1 MQQEINIKVVAQ
13 DRAKD
18 NDFKQ
23 LFLEMYPR
31 LVRYAVS
38 LLGDGNEARDVVGD
52 VFEKAWNQFSSLQME
67 TRRSWLYASVRNAC
81 LNWLK
86 HQQVEQTNVEA
97 LIEATRYDMSTR
109 YEEHER
115 LLQQAE
121 RIARELKEPT
131 CTILRLCYFEHLT
144 YQQAADSRQAGHQSQ
159 HREEAYFQGT
169 RHFARA
175 NEAYKHREL
184 GGKIMNKNQDQE
196 LDYRMDSVSENVSE
210 NASGKV
216 SENVSDARLSQIF
229 GEALGDEPSK
239 EETLAAWEAFEQK
252 HISSEEEHLQKAEDE
267 LSEKKIDKARILTW
281 ITASVAV
288 AASLFLFIFRS
299 SQEISQPT
307 EFSMELF
314 SEVTSPKQV
323 EQTLSNG
330 YCVVSTPAATT
341 TLVTLSDGTRVMLN
355 ANSTLEYPASFDDAE
370 VREVRLK
377 GEAHFE
383 VTKNPHR
390 PFVVKA
396 GEMQTQVLGT
406 IFDVKAYR
414 KDAPK
419 VTLMEGKVKVSN
431 ADTEIEMRPGQT
443 ATLQADKIV
452 VSKASSSASDWLEG
466 DFDMDQVTLAEA
478 MSDIGAWYNKTVV
491 FQSQANMDKLI
502 HFRFSRRA
510 SLQEII
516 TALNE
521 MGVAKV
527 RIEKGKIMVL

>member
-1 MQQEINIKVVAQ
+1 
-13 DRAKD
+13 
-18 NDFKQ
+18 
-23 LFLEMYPR
+23 
-31 LVRYAVS
+31 
-38 LLGDGNEARDVVGD
+38 
-52 VFEKAWNQFSSLQME
+52 
-67 TRRSWLYASVRNAC
+67 
-81 LNWLK
+81 
-86 HQQVEQTNVEA
+86 
-97 LIEATRYDMSTR
+97 
-109 YEEHER
+109 
-115 LLQQAE
+115 
-121 RIARELKEPT
+121 
-131 CTILRLCYFEHLT
+131 
-144 YQQAADSRQAGHQSQ
+144 
-159 HREEAYFQGT
+159 
-169 RHFARA
+169 
-175 NEAYKHREL
+175 
-184 GGKIMNKNQDQE
+184 MNKNQDQE
-196 LDYRMDSVSENVSE
+196 LDYRMEAE
-210 NASGKV
+210 NA
-216 SENVSDARLSQIF
+216 SDARLTRIF
-229 GEALGDEPSK
+229 GEALGGEPSK
-239 EETLAAWEAFEQK
+239 EETLAAWEAFEKK
-252 HISSEEEHLQKAEDE
+252 HISSEEEHLSFEKE
-267 LSEKKIDKARILTW
+267 SIVKNEKKVSKARILAW

-419 VTLMEGKVKVSN
+419 VTLMQGKVKVSN
-431 ADTEIEMRPGQT
+431 ADTEVEMRPGQT

>member
-1 MQQEINIKVVAQ
+1 
-13 DRAKD
+13 
-18 NDFKQ
+18 
-23 LFLEMYPR
+23 
-31 LVRYAVS
+31 
-38 LLGDGNEARDVVGD
+38 
-52 VFEKAWNQFSSLQME
+52 
-67 TRRSWLYASVRNAC
+67 
-81 LNWLK
+81 
-86 HQQVEQTNVEA
+86 
-97 LIEATRYDMSTR
+97 
-109 YEEHER
+109 
-115 LLQQAE
+115 
-121 RIARELKEPT
+121 
-131 CTILRLCYFEHLT
+131 
-144 YQQAADSRQAGHQSQ
+144 
-159 HREEAYFQGT
+159 
-169 RHFARA
+169 
-175 NEAYKHREL
+175 
-184 GGKIMNKNQDQE
+184 MNKNQDQE

-210 NASGKV
+210 NASEKV

-239 EETLAAWEAFEQK
+239 EETLAAWEAFEKK
-252 HISSEEEHLQKAEDE
+252 HISSEEEHLSFEKE
-267 LSEKKIDKARILTW
+267 SIVKNEKKVSKARILTW

-323 EQTLSNG
+323 EQTLSDG

-355 ANSTLEYPASFDDAE
+355 ANSKLEYPASFDDAE

-431 ADTEIEMRPGQT
+431 ADTEVEMHPGQT
-443 ATLQADKIV
+443 ATLQSDKIV
-452 VSKASSSASDWLEG
+452 VSRASSSASDWLEG

-527 RIEKGKIMVL
+527 RMEKGKIMVL

>member
-1 MQQEINIKVVAQ
+1 
-13 DRAKD
+13 
-18 NDFKQ
+18 
-23 LFLEMYPR
+23 
-31 LVRYAVS
+31 
-38 LLGDGNEARDVVGD
+38 
-52 VFEKAWNQFSSLQME
+52 
-67 TRRSWLYASVRNAC
+67 
-81 LNWLK
+81 
-86 HQQVEQTNVEA
+86 
-97 LIEATRYDMSTR
+97 
-109 YEEHER
+109 
-115 LLQQAE
+115 
-121 RIARELKEPT
+121 
-131 CTILRLCYFEHLT
+131 
-144 YQQAADSRQAGHQSQ
+144 
-159 HREEAYFQGT
+159 
-169 RHFARA
+169 
-175 NEAYKHREL
+175 
-184 GGKIMNKNQDQE
+184 MNKNQDQE
-196 LDYRMDSVSENVSE
+196 LDYRMDSVSENASE
-210 NASGKV
+210 KV
-216 SENVSDARLSQIF
+216 SEKVSDARLSQIF

-239 EETLAAWEAFEQK
+239 EETLAAWEAFEKK
-252 HISSEEEHLQKAEDE
+252 HISSEEEHLSFEKE
-267 LSEKKIDKARILTW
+267 SIVKNEKKVSKARILTW

-323 EQTLSNG
+323 EQTLSDG

-527 RIEKGKIMVL
+527 RMEKGKIMVL

>member
-1 MQQEINIKVVAQ
+1 M
-13 DRAKD
+13 
-18 NDFKQ
+18 
-23 LFLEMYPR
+23 
-31 LVRYAVS
+31 
-38 LLGDGNEARDVVGD
+38 
-52 VFEKAWNQFSSLQME
+52 
-67 TRRSWLYASVRNAC
+67 RREYR
-81 LNWLK
+81 
-86 HQQVEQTNVEA
+86 
-97 LIEATRYDMSTR
+97 
-109 YEEHER
+109 
-115 LLQQAE
+115 
-121 RIARELKEPT
+121 
-131 CTILRLCYFEHLT
+131 
-144 YQQAADSRQAGHQSQ
+144 
-159 HREEAYFQGT
+159 
-169 RHFARA
+169 
-175 NEAYKHREL
+175 
-184 GGKIMNKNQDQE
+184 KI
-196 LDYRMDSVSENVSE
+196 S
-210 NASGKV
+210 
-216 SENVSDARLSQIF
+216 
-229 GEALGDEPSK
+229 
-239 EETLAAWEAFEQK
+239 
-252 HISSEEEHLQKAEDE
+252 
-267 LSEKKIDKARILTW
+267 KARILTW

-323 EQTLSNG
+323 EQTLNDG

-406 IFDVKAYR
+406 VFDVKAYR

-419 VTLMEGKVKVSN
+419 VTLMQGKVKVSN
-431 ADTEIEMRPGQT
+431 ADTEVEMRPGQT

>member
-1 MQQEINIKVVAQ
+1 
-13 DRAKD
+13 
-18 NDFKQ
+18 
-23 LFLEMYPR
+23 
-31 LVRYAVS
+31 
-38 LLGDGNEARDVVGD
+38 
-52 VFEKAWNQFSSLQME
+52 
-67 TRRSWLYASVRNAC
+67 
-81 LNWLK
+81 
-86 HQQVEQTNVEA
+86 
-97 LIEATRYDMSTR
+97 
-109 YEEHER
+109 
-115 LLQQAE
+115 
-121 RIARELKEPT
+121 
-131 CTILRLCYFEHLT
+131 
-144 YQQAADSRQAGHQSQ
+144 
-159 HREEAYFQGT
+159 
-169 RHFARA
+169 
-175 NEAYKHREL
+175 
-184 GGKIMNKNQDQE
+184 MNKNQDQE

-210 NASGKV
+210 NASEKV
-216 SENVSDARLSQIF
+216 SENVSDVRLSQIF

-239 EETLAAWEAFEQK
+239 EETLAAWEAFEKK

-267 LSEKKIDKARILTW
+267 LSEKKIEDEIGRESSSRKISKARILAW

-323 EQTLSNG
+323 EQTLSDG

-341 TLVTLSDGTRVMLN
+341 TLVTLSDGTKVMLN

-419 VTLMEGKVKVSN
+419 VTLMQGKVKVSN
-431 ADTEIEMRPGQT
+431 ADTEVEMRPGQT

-452 VSKASSSASDWLEG
+452 VSKASPSASDWLEG

-491 FQSQANMDKLI
+491 FQSQANMGKLI

-521 MGVAKV
+521 MGVARIK
-527 RIEKGKIMVL
+527 IEKGKIMVL

>member
-1 MQQEINIKVVAQ
+1 
-13 DRAKD
+13 
-18 NDFKQ
+18 
-23 LFLEMYPR
+23 
-31 LVRYAVS
+31 
-38 LLGDGNEARDVVGD
+38 
-52 VFEKAWNQFSSLQME
+52 
-67 TRRSWLYASVRNAC
+67 
-81 LNWLK
+81 
-86 HQQVEQTNVEA
+86 
-97 LIEATRYDMSTR
+97 
-109 YEEHER
+109 
-115 LLQQAE
+115 
-121 RIARELKEPT
+121 
-131 CTILRLCYFEHLT
+131 
-144 YQQAADSRQAGHQSQ
+144 
-159 HREEAYFQGT
+159 
-169 RHFARA
+169 
-175 NEAYKHREL
+175 
-184 GGKIMNKNQDQE
+184 MNKNQDQK
-196 LDYRMDSVSENVSE
+196 LDYRMDPVSENVSE
-210 NASGKV
+210 NASEKV
-216 SENVSDARLSQIF
+216 SEKVSDARLSQIF

-252 HISSEEEHLQKAEDE
+252 HISSEEEHLSFEKE
-267 LSEKKIDKARILTW
+267 SIVKNEKKVSKARILTW

-491 FQSQANMDKLI
+491 FQSQANMGKLI

-527 RIEKGKIMVL
+527 RMEKGKIMVL

>member
-1 MQQEINIKVVAQ
+1 MN
-13 DRAKD
+13 KD
-18 NDFKQ
+18 
-23 LFLEMYPR
+23 
-31 LVRYAVS
+31 
-38 LLGDGNEARDVVGD
+38 
-52 VFEKAWNQFSSLQME
+52 
-67 TRRSWLYASVRNAC
+67 
-81 LNWLK
+81 
-86 HQQVEQTNVEA
+86 
-97 LIEATRYDMSTR
+97 
-109 YEEHER
+109 
-115 LLQQAE
+115 
-121 RIARELKEPT
+121 
-131 CTILRLCYFEHLT
+131 
-144 YQQAADSRQAGHQSQ
+144 
-159 HREEAYFQGT
+159 
-169 RHFARA
+169 
-175 NEAYKHREL
+175 
-184 GGKIMNKNQDQE
+184 KNQDQE

-210 NASGKV
+210 NASEKV

-239 EETLAAWEAFEQK
+239 EETLAAWEAFEKK

-267 LSEKKIDKARILTW
+267 LSEKKIEDEIGGESSSRKISKARILAW

-323 EQTLSNG
+323 EQTLSDG

-341 TLVTLSDGTRVMLN
+341 TLVTLSDGTKVMLN

-419 VTLMEGKVKVSN
+419 VTLMQGKVKVSN
-431 ADTEIEMRPGQT
+431 ADTEVEMRPGQT

-452 VSKASSSASDWLEG
+452 VSKASPSASDWLEG

-491 FQSQANMDKLI
+491 FQSQANMGKLI

>member
-1 MQQEINIKVVAQ
+1 
-13 DRAKD
+13 
-18 NDFKQ
+18 
-23 LFLEMYPR
+23 
-31 LVRYAVS
+31 
-38 LLGDGNEARDVVGD
+38 
-52 VFEKAWNQFSSLQME
+52 
-67 TRRSWLYASVRNAC
+67 
-81 LNWLK
+81 
-86 HQQVEQTNVEA
+86 
-97 LIEATRYDMSTR
+97 
-109 YEEHER
+109 
-115 LLQQAE
+115 
-121 RIARELKEPT
+121 
-131 CTILRLCYFEHLT
+131 
-144 YQQAADSRQAGHQSQ
+144 
-159 HREEAYFQGT
+159 
-169 RHFARA
+169 
-175 NEAYKHREL
+175 
-184 GGKIMNKNQDQE
+184 MNKNQNQE

-210 NASGKV
+210 NASEKV

-239 EETLAAWEAFEQK
+239 EETLAAWEAFEKK
-252 HISSEEEHLQKAEDE
+252 HIVEN
-267 LSEKKIDKARILTW
+267 EKKISKARILTW

-323 EQTLSNG
+323 EQTLSDG

-341 TLVTLSDGTRVMLN
+341 TLVTLSDGTKVMLN

-419 VTLMEGKVKVSN
+419 VTLMQGKVKVSN
-431 ADTEIEMRPGQT
+431 ADTEVEMRPGQT

-452 VSKASSSASDWLEG
+452 VSKASPSASDWLEG

-527 RIEKGKIMVL
+527 RMEKGKIMVL

>member
-1 MQQEINIKVVAQ
+1 
-13 DRAKD
+13 
-18 NDFKQ
+18 
-23 LFLEMYPR
+23 
-31 LVRYAVS
+31 
-38 LLGDGNEARDVVGD
+38 
-52 VFEKAWNQFSSLQME
+52 
-67 TRRSWLYASVRNAC
+67 
-81 LNWLK
+81 
-86 HQQVEQTNVEA
+86 
-97 LIEATRYDMSTR
+97 
-109 YEEHER
+109 
-115 LLQQAE
+115 
-121 RIARELKEPT
+121 
-131 CTILRLCYFEHLT
+131 
-144 YQQAADSRQAGHQSQ
+144 
-159 HREEAYFQGT
+159 
-169 RHFARA
+169 
-175 NEAYKHREL
+175 
-184 GGKIMNKNQDQE
+184 MNKNQDQK

-210 NASGKV
+210 NVLENISENASESV

-239 EETLAAWEAFEQK
+239 EETLAAWEAFEKK
-252 HISSEEEHLQKAEDE
+252 HISSEEEHLSFEKE
-267 LSEKKIDKARILTW
+267 SIVKNEKKVSKARILTW

-323 EQTLSNG
+323 EQTLKDG

-341 TLVTLSDGTRVMLN
+341 TLVTLSDGTKVMLN
-355 ANSTLEYPASFDDAE
+355 ANSTLEYPASFDDASSDKE
-370 VREVRLK
+370 NDAADESHQVREVHLK

-431 ADTEIEMRPGQT
+431 ADTEVEMRPGQT
-443 ATLQADKIV
+443 ATLQSDKIV

-521 MGVAKV
+521 MGVA
-527 RIEKGKIMVL
+527 RIRMEKGKIMVL

>member
-1 MQQEINIKVVAQ
+1 
-13 DRAKD
+13 
-18 NDFKQ
+18 
-23 LFLEMYPR
+23 
-31 LVRYAVS
+31 
-38 LLGDGNEARDVVGD
+38 
-52 VFEKAWNQFSSLQME
+52 
-67 TRRSWLYASVRNAC
+67 
-81 LNWLK
+81 
-86 HQQVEQTNVEA
+86 
-97 LIEATRYDMSTR
+97 
-109 YEEHER
+109 
-115 LLQQAE
+115 
-121 RIARELKEPT
+121 
-131 CTILRLCYFEHLT
+131 
-144 YQQAADSRQAGHQSQ
+144 
-159 HREEAYFQGT
+159 
-169 RHFARA
+169 
-175 NEAYKHREL
+175 
-184 GGKIMNKNQDQE
+184 MNKNQDQE

-210 NASGKV
+210 NVLENISENASESV

-239 EETLAAWEAFEQK
+239 EETLAAWEAFEKK
-252 HISSEEEHLQKAEDE
+252 HISSEEEHLSFEKE
-267 LSEKKIDKARILTW
+267 SIVKNEKKVSKARILTW

-341 TLVTLSDGTRVMLN
+341 TLVTLSDGTKVMLN

-419 VTLMEGKVKVSN
+419 VTLMQGKVKVSN
-431 ADTEIEMRPGQT
+431 ADTEVEMRPGQT
-443 ATLQADKIV
+443 ATLQSDKIV
-452 VSKASSSASDWLEG
+452 VSKASPSASDWLEG

-502 HFRFSRRA
+502 HFRFSRKA

>member
-1 MQQEINIKVVAQ
+1 
-13 DRAKD
+13 
-18 NDFKQ
+18 
-23 LFLEMYPR
+23 
-31 LVRYAVS
+31 
-38 LLGDGNEARDVVGD
+38 
-52 VFEKAWNQFSSLQME
+52 
-67 TRRSWLYASVRNAC
+67 
-81 LNWLK
+81 
-86 HQQVEQTNVEA
+86 
-97 LIEATRYDMSTR
+97 
-109 YEEHER
+109 
-115 LLQQAE
+115 
-121 RIARELKEPT
+121 
-131 CTILRLCYFEHLT
+131 
-144 YQQAADSRQAGHQSQ
+144 
-159 HREEAYFQGT
+159 
-169 RHFARA
+169 
-175 NEAYKHREL
+175 
-184 GGKIMNKNQDQE
+184 MNKNQDQE

-210 NASGKV
+210 NASEKV

-239 EETLAAWEAFEQK
+239 EETLAAWEAFEKK
-252 HISSEEEHLQKAEDE
+252 HISSEKEHLQKAEDE
-267 LSEKKIDKARILTW
+267 LSEKKIEDEIGRENGNEIEREIEGESSSRKVSKARILAW

-299 SQEISQPT
+299 SQEISLPT

-419 VTLMEGKVKVSN
+419 VTLMQGKVKVSN
-431 ADTEIEMRPGQT
+431 ADTEVEMRPGQT

-452 VSKASSSASDWLEG
+452 VSKASPSASDWLEG

>member
-1 MQQEINIKVVAQ
+1 
-13 DRAKD
+13 
-18 NDFKQ
+18 
-23 LFLEMYPR
+23 
-31 LVRYAVS
+31 
-38 LLGDGNEARDVVGD
+38 
-52 VFEKAWNQFSSLQME
+52 
-67 TRRSWLYASVRNAC
+67 
-81 LNWLK
+81 
-86 HQQVEQTNVEA
+86 
-97 LIEATRYDMSTR
+97 
-109 YEEHER
+109 
-115 LLQQAE
+115 
-121 RIARELKEPT
+121 
-131 CTILRLCYFEHLT
+131 
-144 YQQAADSRQAGHQSQ
+144 
-159 HREEAYFQGT
+159 
-169 RHFARA
+169 
-175 NEAYKHREL
+175 
-184 GGKIMNKNQDQE
+184 MNKNQDQE

-210 NASGKV
+210 NASEKV

-252 HISSEEEHLQKAEDE
+252 HISSEEEHLSFEKE
-267 LSEKKIDKARILTW
+267 SIVKNEKKVSKARILTW

-323 EQTLSNG
+323 EQTLSDG

-355 ANSTLEYPASFDDAE
+355 ANSKLEYPASFDDAE

-419 VTLMEGKVKVSN
+419 VTLMQGKVKVSN

-443 ATLQADKIV
+443 ATLQSDKIV
-452 VSKASSSASDWLEG
+452 VSRASSSVSDWLEG

-527 RIEKGKIMVL
+527 RMEKGKIMVL

>member
-1 MQQEINIKVVAQ
+1 
-13 DRAKD
+13 
-18 NDFKQ
+18 
-23 LFLEMYPR
+23 
-31 LVRYAVS
+31 
-38 LLGDGNEARDVVGD
+38 
-52 VFEKAWNQFSSLQME
+52 
-67 TRRSWLYASVRNAC
+67 
-81 LNWLK
+81 
-86 HQQVEQTNVEA
+86 
-97 LIEATRYDMSTR
+97 
-109 YEEHER
+109 
-115 LLQQAE
+115 
-121 RIARELKEPT
+121 
-131 CTILRLCYFEHLT
+131 
-144 YQQAADSRQAGHQSQ
+144 
-159 HREEAYFQGT
+159 
-169 RHFARA
+169 
-175 NEAYKHREL
+175 
-184 GGKIMNKNQDQE
+184 MNKNQDQE

-210 NASGKV
+210 NASEKV

-239 EETLAAWEAFEQK
+239 EETLAAWEAFEKK
-252 HISSEEEHLQKAEDE
+252 HISSEKE
-267 LSEKKIDKARILTW
+267 LLSFEKESIVKNEKKVSKARILTW

-323 EQTLSNG
+323 EQTLSDG

-341 TLVTLSDGTRVMLN
+341 TLVTLSDGTKVMLN

-419 VTLMEGKVKVSN
+419 VTLMQGKVKVSN
-431 ADTEIEMRPGQT
+431 ADTEVEMRPGQT

-452 VSKASSSASDWLEG
+452 VSKASSSVSDWLEG

-478 MSDIGAWYNKTVV
+478 MSDFGAWYFKTVV
-491 FQSQANMDKLI
+491 FQSQVNMDKLI

-521 MGVAKV
+521 MGVA
-527 RIEKGKIMVL
+527 RIRMEKGKIMVL

>member
-1 MQQEINIKVVAQ
+1 
-13 DRAKD
+13 
-18 NDFKQ
+18 
-23 LFLEMYPR
+23 
-31 LVRYAVS
+31 
-38 LLGDGNEARDVVGD
+38 
-52 VFEKAWNQFSSLQME
+52 
-67 TRRSWLYASVRNAC
+67 
-81 LNWLK
+81 
-86 HQQVEQTNVEA
+86 
-97 LIEATRYDMSTR
+97 
-109 YEEHER
+109 
-115 LLQQAE
+115 
-121 RIARELKEPT
+121 
-131 CTILRLCYFEHLT
+131 
-144 YQQAADSRQAGHQSQ
+144 
-159 HREEAYFQGT
+159 
-169 RHFARA
+169 
-175 NEAYKHREL
+175 
-184 GGKIMNKNQDQE
+184 MNKNQDQE
-196 LDYRMDSVSENVSE
+196 LDYRMEAE
-210 NASGKV
+210 NA
-216 SENVSDARLSQIF
+216 SDARLTRIF
-229 GEALGDEPSK
+229 GEALGGEPSK
-239 EETLAAWEAFEQK
+239 EETLAAWEAFEKK
-252 HISSEEEHLQKAEDE
+252 HISSEEEHLSFEKE
-267 LSEKKIDKARILTW
+267 SIVKNEKKVSKARILTW

-288 AASLFLFIFRS
+288 VASLFLFIFRS

-323 EQTLSNG
+323 EQTLSDG

-419 VTLMEGKVKVSN
+419 VTLMQGKVKVSN
-431 ADTEIEMRPGQT
+431 ADTEVEMHPGQT

-491 FQSQANMDKLI
+491 FQSQVNMDKLI

>member
-1 MQQEINIKVVAQ
+1 MN
-13 DRAKD
+13 KD
-18 NDFKQ
+18 
-23 LFLEMYPR
+23 
-31 LVRYAVS
+31 
-38 LLGDGNEARDVVGD
+38 
-52 VFEKAWNQFSSLQME
+52 
-67 TRRSWLYASVRNAC
+67 
-81 LNWLK
+81 
-86 HQQVEQTNVEA
+86 
-97 LIEATRYDMSTR
+97 
-109 YEEHER
+109 
-115 LLQQAE
+115 
-121 RIARELKEPT
+121 
-131 CTILRLCYFEHLT
+131 
-144 YQQAADSRQAGHQSQ
+144 
-159 HREEAYFQGT
+159 
-169 RHFARA
+169 
-175 NEAYKHREL
+175 
-184 GGKIMNKNQDQE
+184 KNQDQE

-210 NASGKV
+210 NASEKV
-216 SENVSDARLSQIF
+216 SENVSDVRLSQIF
-229 GEALGDEPSK
+229 GEALDDEPSK
-239 EETLAAWEAFEQK
+239 EETLAAWEAFEKK
-252 HISSEEEHLQKAEDE
+252 HISSEEEL
-267 LSEKKIDKARILTW
+267 LSFEKESIVKNEKKVSKARILAW

-323 EQTLSNG
+323 EQTLSDG

-341 TLVTLSDGTRVMLN
+341 TLVTLSDGTKVMLN

-390 PFVVKA
+390 PFVVRA
-396 GEMQTQVLGT
+396 GEMRTQVLGT

-419 VTLMEGKVKVSN
+419 VTLMQGKVKVSN
-431 ADTEIEMRPGQT
+431 ADTEVEMRPGQT

-521 MGVAKV
+521 MGVA
-527 RIEKGKIMVL
+527 RIRMEKGKIMVF

>member
-1 MQQEINIKVVAQ
+1 
-13 DRAKD
+13 
-18 NDFKQ
+18 
-23 LFLEMYPR
+23 
-31 LVRYAVS
+31 
-38 LLGDGNEARDVVGD
+38 
-52 VFEKAWNQFSSLQME
+52 
-67 TRRSWLYASVRNAC
+67 
-81 LNWLK
+81 
-86 HQQVEQTNVEA
+86 
-97 LIEATRYDMSTR
+97 
-109 YEEHER
+109 
-115 LLQQAE
+115 
-121 RIARELKEPT
+121 
-131 CTILRLCYFEHLT
+131 
-144 YQQAADSRQAGHQSQ
+144 
-159 HREEAYFQGT
+159 
-169 RHFARA
+169 
-175 NEAYKHREL
+175 
-184 GGKIMNKNQDQE
+184 MNKNQDQE
-196 LDYRMDSVSENVSE
+196 LDYRKDSVSENVSE
-210 NASGKV
+210 KASG
-216 SENVSDARLSQIF
+216 NVSDARLSQIF
-229 GEALGDEPSK
+229 GEALGDEPLK
-239 EETLAAWEAFEQK
+239 EETLAAWEAFEKK
-252 HISSEEEHLQKAEDE
+252 HISSEEEL
-267 LSEKKIDKARILTW
+267 LSFEKEFIVKNEKKVSKARILTW
-281 ITASVAV
+281 ITTASVAV

-323 EQTLSNG
+323 EQTLSDG

-341 TLVTLSDGTRVMLN
+341 TLVTLSDGTKVMLN

-406 IFDVKAYR
+406 VFDVKAYR

-431 ADTEIEMRPGQT
+431 ADTEVEMRPGQT

-510 SLQEII
+510 NLQEII

>member
-1 MQQEINIKVVAQ
+1 
-13 DRAKD
+13 
-18 NDFKQ
+18 
-23 LFLEMYPR
+23 
-31 LVRYAVS
+31 
-38 LLGDGNEARDVVGD
+38 
-52 VFEKAWNQFSSLQME
+52 
-67 TRRSWLYASVRNAC
+67 
-81 LNWLK
+81 
-86 HQQVEQTNVEA
+86 
-97 LIEATRYDMSTR
+97 
-109 YEEHER
+109 
-115 LLQQAE
+115 
-121 RIARELKEPT
+121 
-131 CTILRLCYFEHLT
+131 
-144 YQQAADSRQAGHQSQ
+144 
-159 HREEAYFQGT
+159 
-169 RHFARA
+169 
-175 NEAYKHREL
+175 
-184 GGKIMNKNQDQE
+184 MNKNQDQE

-210 NASGKV
+210 NASEKA

-239 EETLAAWEAFEQK
+239 EETLAAWEAFEKK
-252 HISSEEEHLQKAEDE
+252 HISSEKEHLSFEKE
-267 LSEKKIDKARILTW
+267 SIVKNEKKVSKARILTW

-323 EQTLSNG
+323 EQTLSDG

-341 TLVTLSDGTRVMLN
+341 TLVTLSDGTKVMLN

-419 VTLMEGKVKVSN
+419 VTLMQGKVKVSN
-431 ADTEIEMRPGQT
+431 ADTEVEMRPGQT

>member
-1 MQQEINIKVVAQ
+1 
-13 DRAKD
+13 
-18 NDFKQ
+18 
-23 LFLEMYPR
+23 
-31 LVRYAVS
+31 
-38 LLGDGNEARDVVGD
+38 
-52 VFEKAWNQFSSLQME
+52 
-67 TRRSWLYASVRNAC
+67 
-81 LNWLK
+81 
-86 HQQVEQTNVEA
+86 
-97 LIEATRYDMSTR
+97 
-109 YEEHER
+109 
-115 LLQQAE
+115 
-121 RIARELKEPT
+121 
-131 CTILRLCYFEHLT
+131 
-144 YQQAADSRQAGHQSQ
+144 
-159 HREEAYFQGT
+159 
-169 RHFARA
+169 
-175 NEAYKHREL
+175 
-184 GGKIMNKNQDQE
+184 MNKNQDQE

-210 NASGKV
+210 NASEKV

-239 EETLAAWEAFEQK
+239 EETLAAWEAFEKK

-267 LSEKKIDKARILTW
+267 LSEKKIEDEIGGESSSRKISKARILTW

-419 VTLMEGKVKVSN
+419 VTLMQGKVKVSN
-431 ADTEIEMRPGQT
+431 ADTEVEMRPGQT
-443 ATLQADKIV
+443 ATLQSDKIV
-452 VSKASSSASDWLEG
+452 VSKASPSASDWLEG

-491 FQSQANMDKLI
+491 FQSQANMGKLI

>member
-1 MQQEINIKVVAQ
+1 
-13 DRAKD
+13 
-18 NDFKQ
+18 
-23 LFLEMYPR
+23 
-31 LVRYAVS
+31 
-38 LLGDGNEARDVVGD
+38 
-52 VFEKAWNQFSSLQME
+52 
-67 TRRSWLYASVRNAC
+67 
-81 LNWLK
+81 
-86 HQQVEQTNVEA
+86 
-97 LIEATRYDMSTR
+97 
-109 YEEHER
+109 
-115 LLQQAE
+115 
-121 RIARELKEPT
+121 
-131 CTILRLCYFEHLT
+131 
-144 YQQAADSRQAGHQSQ
+144 
-159 HREEAYFQGT
+159 
-169 RHFARA
+169 
-175 NEAYKHREL
+175 
-184 GGKIMNKNQDQE
+184 MNKNQDQE
-196 LDYRMDSVSENVSE
+196 LEQGKGKNSFCNPLHQPLLQEPMDVEAGNI
-210 NASGKV
+210 
-216 SENVSDARLSQIF
+216 SDVRLSQIF

-239 EETLAAWEAFEQK
+239 EETLAAWEAFEKK
-252 HISSEEEHLQKAEDE
+252 HFSSEKEPLQKAENE
-267 LSEKKIDKARILTW
+267 LSEKKIEDEIGREIEEESSSRKISKARILTW
-281 ITASVAV
+281 IMASVAV

-323 EQTLSNG
+323 EQTFNDG

-341 TLVTLSDGTRVMLN
+341 TLVTLSDGTKVMLN
-355 ANSTLEYPASFDDAE
+355 ANSTLEYPVSFDDAE
-370 VREVRLK
+370 SDKENDAADESHQVREVRLK

-419 VTLMEGKVKVSN
+419 VTLMQGKVKVSN
-431 ADTEIEMRPGQT
+431 ADTEVEMRPGQT

-452 VSKASSSASDWLEG
+452 VSKASPSASDWLEG

>member
-1 MQQEINIKVVAQ
+1 
-13 DRAKD
+13 
-18 NDFKQ
+18 
-23 LFLEMYPR
+23 
-31 LVRYAVS
+31 
-38 LLGDGNEARDVVGD
+38 
-52 VFEKAWNQFSSLQME
+52 
-67 TRRSWLYASVRNAC
+67 
-81 LNWLK
+81 
-86 HQQVEQTNVEA
+86 
-97 LIEATRYDMSTR
+97 
-109 YEEHER
+109 
-115 LLQQAE
+115 
-121 RIARELKEPT
+121 
-131 CTILRLCYFEHLT
+131 
-144 YQQAADSRQAGHQSQ
+144 
-159 HREEAYFQGT
+159 
-169 RHFARA
+169 
-175 NEAYKHREL
+175 
-184 GGKIMNKNQDQE
+184 MNKNQDQE
-196 LDYRMDSVSENVSE
+196 LDYRMEAE
-210 NASGKV
+210 NA
-216 SENVSDARLSQIF
+216 SDARLTQIF

-239 EETLAAWEAFEQK
+239 EETLAAWDAFEKK
-252 HISSEEEHLQKAEDE
+252 HLSSEEEPLQKAEDE
-267 LSEKKIDKARILTW
+267 LSEKKIEDEIGGESSSRKVSKARILTW

-341 TLVTLSDGTRVMLN
+341 TLVTLSDGTKVRLN

-431 ADTEIEMRPGQT
+431 ADTEVEMRPGQT

-491 FQSQANMDKLI
+491 FQSQVNMDKLI

-510 SLQEII
+510 SLHEII

>member
-1 MQQEINIKVVAQ
+1 
-13 DRAKD
+13 
-18 NDFKQ
+18 
-23 LFLEMYPR
+23 
-31 LVRYAVS
+31 
-38 LLGDGNEARDVVGD
+38 
-52 VFEKAWNQFSSLQME
+52 
-67 TRRSWLYASVRNAC
+67 
-81 LNWLK
+81 
-86 HQQVEQTNVEA
+86 
-97 LIEATRYDMSTR
+97 
-109 YEEHER
+109 
-115 LLQQAE
+115 
-121 RIARELKEPT
+121 
-131 CTILRLCYFEHLT
+131 
-144 YQQAADSRQAGHQSQ
+144 
-159 HREEAYFQGT
+159 
-169 RHFARA
+169 
-175 NEAYKHREL
+175 
-184 GGKIMNKNQDQE
+184 MNKNQDQE
-196 LDYRMDSVSENVSE
+196 LDYRMNSVSENVSE
-210 NASGKV
+210 NASEK
-216 SENVSDARLSQIF
+216 VSDARLSQIF
-229 GEALGDEPSK
+229 GETLGDEPSK
-239 EETLAAWEAFEQK
+239 EETLAAWEAFEKK
-252 HISSEEEHLQKAEDE
+252 HISSEKE
-267 LSEKKIDKARILTW
+267 LLSFEKESIVKNEKKVSKARILAW

-341 TLVTLSDGTRVMLN
+341 TLVTLSDGTKVMLN

-390 PFVVKA
+390 PFMVKA

-419 VTLMEGKVKVSN
+419 VTLMQGKVKVSN
-431 ADTEIEMRPGQT
+431 ADTEVEMRPGQT
-443 ATLQADKIV
+443 ATLQSDKIV

>member
-1 MQQEINIKVVAQ
+1 
-13 DRAKD
+13 
-18 NDFKQ
+18 
-23 LFLEMYPR
+23 
-31 LVRYAVS
+31 
-38 LLGDGNEARDVVGD
+38 
-52 VFEKAWNQFSSLQME
+52 
-67 TRRSWLYASVRNAC
+67 
-81 LNWLK
+81 
-86 HQQVEQTNVEA
+86 
-97 LIEATRYDMSTR
+97 
-109 YEEHER
+109 
-115 LLQQAE
+115 
-121 RIARELKEPT
+121 
-131 CTILRLCYFEHLT
+131 
-144 YQQAADSRQAGHQSQ
+144 
-159 HREEAYFQGT
+159 
-169 RHFARA
+169 
-175 NEAYKHREL
+175 
-184 GGKIMNKNQDQE
+184 MNKNQDQK

-210 NASGKV
+210 NASEKA

-239 EETLAAWEAFEQK
+239 EETLVAWEAFEKK
-252 HISSEEEHLQKAEDE
+252 HISSEKEHLSFEKE
-267 LSEKKIDKARILTW
+267 SIVKNEKKVSKARILTW

-299 SQEISQPT
+299 SQEISLPT

-323 EQTLSNG
+323 EQTLSDG

-355 ANSTLEYPASFDDAE
+355 ANSKLEYPASFDDAE

-406 IFDVKAYR
+406 VFDVKAYR

-431 ADTEIEMRPGQT
+431 ADTEVEMRPGQT

-491 FQSQANMDKLI
+491 FQSQANMGKLI

-527 RIEKGKIMVL
+527 RMEKGKIMVL

>member
-1 MQQEINIKVVAQ
+1 
-13 DRAKD
+13 
-18 NDFKQ
+18 
-23 LFLEMYPR
+23 
-31 LVRYAVS
+31 
-38 LLGDGNEARDVVGD
+38 
-52 VFEKAWNQFSSLQME
+52 
-67 TRRSWLYASVRNAC
+67 
-81 LNWLK
+81 
-86 HQQVEQTNVEA
+86 
-97 LIEATRYDMSTR
+97 
-109 YEEHER
+109 
-115 LLQQAE
+115 
-121 RIARELKEPT
+121 
-131 CTILRLCYFEHLT
+131 
-144 YQQAADSRQAGHQSQ
+144 
-159 HREEAYFQGT
+159 
-169 RHFARA
+169 
-175 NEAYKHREL
+175 
-184 GGKIMNKNQDQE
+184 MNKNQDQE

-210 NASGKV
+210 NASEKV
-216 SENVSDARLSQIF
+216 SENASEKVSEKVSDARLSQIF
-229 GEALGDEPSK
+229 GEALGDEPSM
-239 EETLAAWEAFEQK
+239 EETLAAWEAFEKK
-252 HISSEEEHLQKAEDE
+252 HISSEEEPLQKAENE
-267 LSEKKIDKARILTW
+267 MSEKKIEDEIGGESSSRKISKARILAW

-323 EQTLSNG
+323 EQTLSDG

-341 TLVTLSDGTRVMLN
+341 TLVTLSDGTKVMLN

-419 VTLMEGKVKVSN
+419 VTLMQGKVKVSN
-431 ADTEIEMRPGQT
+431 ADTEVEMRPGQT

-452 VSKASSSASDWLEG
+452 VSKASPSASDWLEG

-521 MGVAKV
+521 MGVARIK
-527 RIEKGKIMVL
+527 IEKGKIMVL

>member
-1 MQQEINIKVVAQ
+1 
-13 DRAKD
+13 
-18 NDFKQ
+18 
-23 LFLEMYPR
+23 
-31 LVRYAVS
+31 
-38 LLGDGNEARDVVGD
+38 
-52 VFEKAWNQFSSLQME
+52 
-67 TRRSWLYASVRNAC
+67 
-81 LNWLK
+81 
-86 HQQVEQTNVEA
+86 
-97 LIEATRYDMSTR
+97 
-109 YEEHER
+109 
-115 LLQQAE
+115 
-121 RIARELKEPT
+121 
-131 CTILRLCYFEHLT
+131 
-144 YQQAADSRQAGHQSQ
+144 
-159 HREEAYFQGT
+159 
-169 RHFARA
+169 
-175 NEAYKHREL
+175 
-184 GGKIMNKNQDQE
+184 
-196 LDYRMDSVSENVSE
+196 MDSVSENVSE
-210 NASGKV
+210 NVFEKA

-239 EETLAAWEAFEQK
+239 EETLAAWEAFEKK
-252 HISSEEEHLQKAEDE
+252 HISSEEEL
-267 LSEKKIDKARILTW
+267 LSFEKESIVKNEKKVSKARILTW

-419 VTLMEGKVKVSN
+419 VTLMQGKVKVSN
-431 ADTEIEMRPGQT
+431 ADTEVEMRPGQT

>member
-1 MQQEINIKVVAQ
+1 
-13 DRAKD
+13 
-18 NDFKQ
+18 
-23 LFLEMYPR
+23 
-31 LVRYAVS
+31 
-38 LLGDGNEARDVVGD
+38 
-52 VFEKAWNQFSSLQME
+52 
-67 TRRSWLYASVRNAC
+67 
-81 LNWLK
+81 
-86 HQQVEQTNVEA
+86 
-97 LIEATRYDMSTR
+97 
-109 YEEHER
+109 
-115 LLQQAE
+115 
-121 RIARELKEPT
+121 
-131 CTILRLCYFEHLT
+131 
-144 YQQAADSRQAGHQSQ
+144 
-159 HREEAYFQGT
+159 
-169 RHFARA
+169 
-175 NEAYKHREL
+175 
-184 GGKIMNKNQDQE
+184 MNKNQDQK
-196 LDYRMDSVSENVSE
+196 LDYRKDSVSENVSE
-210 NASGKV
+210 KASG
-216 SENVSDARLSQIF
+216 NVSDARLSQIF
-229 GEALGDEPSK
+229 GEALGDEPLK
-239 EETLAAWEAFEQK
+239 EETLAAWEAFEKK
-252 HISSEEEHLQKAEDE
+252 HISSEEEL
-267 LSEKKIDKARILTW
+267 LSFEKEFIVKNEKKVSKARILTW
-281 ITASVAV
+281 ITTASVAV

-341 TLVTLSDGTRVMLN
+341 TLVTLGDGTRVMLN

-396 GEMQTQVLGT
+396 GEMQTQVLG
-406 IFDVKAYR
+406 IVFDVKAYR

-431 ADTEIEMRPGQT
+431 ADTEVEMRPGQT

>member
-1 MQQEINIKVVAQ
+1 
-13 DRAKD
+13 
-18 NDFKQ
+18 
-23 LFLEMYPR
+23 
-31 LVRYAVS
+31 
-38 LLGDGNEARDVVGD
+38 
-52 VFEKAWNQFSSLQME
+52 
-67 TRRSWLYASVRNAC
+67 
-81 LNWLK
+81 
-86 HQQVEQTNVEA
+86 
-97 LIEATRYDMSTR
+97 
-109 YEEHER
+109 
-115 LLQQAE
+115 
-121 RIARELKEPT
+121 
-131 CTILRLCYFEHLT
+131 
-144 YQQAADSRQAGHQSQ
+144 
-159 HREEAYFQGT
+159 
-169 RHFARA
+169 
-175 NEAYKHREL
+175 
-184 GGKIMNKNQDQE
+184 MNKNQDQE

-210 NASGKV
+210 NASEKV

-229 GEALGDEPSK
+229 GEALGDEPSN
-239 EETLAAWEAFEQK
+239 EETLAAWEAFEKK

-267 LSEKKIDKARILTW
+267 LSEKKIENEIGGESSSRKISKARILAW

-314 SEVTSPKQV
+314 SEITSPKQV
-323 EQTLSNG
+323 EQTLSDG

-396 GEMQTQVLGT
+396 GEMQTKVLGT

-419 VTLMEGKVKVSN
+419 VTLMQGKVKVSN
-431 ADTEIEMRPGQT
+431 ADTEVEMRPGQT

-452 VSKASSSASDWLEG
+452 VSKASPSASDWLEG

-491 FQSQANMDKLI
+491 FQSQANMGKLI

>member
-1 MQQEINIKVVAQ
+1 
-13 DRAKD
+13 
-18 NDFKQ
+18 
-23 LFLEMYPR
+23 
-31 LVRYAVS
+31 
-38 LLGDGNEARDVVGD
+38 
-52 VFEKAWNQFSSLQME
+52 
-67 TRRSWLYASVRNAC
+67 
-81 LNWLK
+81 
-86 HQQVEQTNVEA
+86 
-97 LIEATRYDMSTR
+97 
-109 YEEHER
+109 
-115 LLQQAE
+115 
-121 RIARELKEPT
+121 
-131 CTILRLCYFEHLT
+131 
-144 YQQAADSRQAGHQSQ
+144 
-159 HREEAYFQGT
+159 
-169 RHFARA
+169 
-175 NEAYKHREL
+175 
-184 GGKIMNKNQDQE
+184 MNKNQDQE

-216 SENVSDARLSQIF
+216 SEKISEKTSENVSDARLSQIF

-239 EETLAAWEAFEQK
+239 EETLAAWEAFEKK

-267 LSEKKIDKARILTW
+267 LSEKKIENEIGRESSSRKISKARILAW

-323 EQTLSNG
+323 EQTLS
-330 YCVVSTPAATT
+330 
-341 TLVTLSDGTRVMLN
+341 DGTKVMLN

-419 VTLMEGKVKVSN
+419 VTLMQGKVKVSN
-431 ADTEIEMRPGQT
+431 ADTEVEMRPGQT

-452 VSKASSSASDWLEG
+452 VSKASPSASDWLEG

-491 FQSQANMDKLI
+491 FQSQANMGKLI

>member
-1 MQQEINIKVVAQ
+1 
-13 DRAKD
+13 
-18 NDFKQ
+18 
-23 LFLEMYPR
+23 
-31 LVRYAVS
+31 
-38 LLGDGNEARDVVGD
+38 
-52 VFEKAWNQFSSLQME
+52 
-67 TRRSWLYASVRNAC
+67 
-81 LNWLK
+81 
-86 HQQVEQTNVEA
+86 
-97 LIEATRYDMSTR
+97 
-109 YEEHER
+109 
-115 LLQQAE
+115 
-121 RIARELKEPT
+121 
-131 CTILRLCYFEHLT
+131 
-144 YQQAADSRQAGHQSQ
+144 
-159 HREEAYFQGT
+159 
-169 RHFARA
+169 
-175 NEAYKHREL
+175 
-184 GGKIMNKNQDQE
+184 MNKNQNQE

-210 NASGKV
+210 NASEKV
-216 SENVSDARLSQIF
+216 SEKISEKTSENASDARLTQVF

-252 HISSEEEHLQKAEDE
+252 HIVEN
-267 LSEKKIDKARILTW
+267 EKKVSKVRILTW

-355 ANSTLEYPASFDDAE
+355 ANSTLEYPVSFDDAE

-406 IFDVKAYR
+406 VFDVKAYR

-431 ADTEIEMRPGQT
+431 ADTEVEMRPGQT
-443 ATLQADKIV
+443 ATLQSDKIV
-452 VSKASSSASDWLEG
+452 VSKASSSVSDWLEG

>member
-1 MQQEINIKVVAQ
+1 
-13 DRAKD
+13 
-18 NDFKQ
+18 
-23 LFLEMYPR
+23 
-31 LVRYAVS
+31 
-38 LLGDGNEARDVVGD
+38 
-52 VFEKAWNQFSSLQME
+52 
-67 TRRSWLYASVRNAC
+67 
-81 LNWLK
+81 
-86 HQQVEQTNVEA
+86 
-97 LIEATRYDMSTR
+97 
-109 YEEHER
+109 
-115 LLQQAE
+115 
-121 RIARELKEPT
+121 
-131 CTILRLCYFEHLT
+131 
-144 YQQAADSRQAGHQSQ
+144 
-159 HREEAYFQGT
+159 
-169 RHFARA
+169 
-175 NEAYKHREL
+175 
-184 GGKIMNKNQDQE
+184 MNKNQDQE

-210 NASGKV
+210 KV
-216 SENVSDARLSQIF
+216 SENASEKVSEKVSDARLSQIF

-252 HISSEEEHLQKAEDE
+252 HISSEEEHLSFEKE
-267 LSEKKIDKARILTW
+267 SIVKNEKKVSKARILTW

-323 EQTLSNG
+323 EQTLSDG

-431 ADTEIEMRPGQT
+431 ADTEVEMRPGQT
-443 ATLQADKIV
+443 ATLQSDKIV
-452 VSKASSSASDWLEG
+452 VSRASSSASDWLEG

-527 RIEKGKIMVL
+527 RMEKGKIMVL

>member
-1 MQQEINIKVVAQ
+1 
-13 DRAKD
+13 
-18 NDFKQ
+18 
-23 LFLEMYPR
+23 
-31 LVRYAVS
+31 
-38 LLGDGNEARDVVGD
+38 
-52 VFEKAWNQFSSLQME
+52 
-67 TRRSWLYASVRNAC
+67 
-81 LNWLK
+81 
-86 HQQVEQTNVEA
+86 
-97 LIEATRYDMSTR
+97 
-109 YEEHER
+109 
-115 LLQQAE
+115 
-121 RIARELKEPT
+121 
-131 CTILRLCYFEHLT
+131 
-144 YQQAADSRQAGHQSQ
+144 
-159 HREEAYFQGT
+159 
-169 RHFARA
+169 
-175 NEAYKHREL
+175 
-184 GGKIMNKNQDQE
+184 MNKNQDQE

-210 NASGKV
+210 NASEKV

-229 GEALGDEPSK
+229 GEALGDEPLK
-239 EETLAAWEAFEQK
+239 EETLAAWEAFEKK
-252 HISSEEEHLQKAEDE
+252 HISSEEEL
-267 LSEKKIDKARILTW
+267 LSFEKEFIVKNEKKVSKARILTW
-281 ITASVAV
+281 ITTASVAV

-323 EQTLSNG
+323 EQTLSDG

-431 ADTEIEMRPGQT
+431 ADTEVEMRPGQT

>member
-1 MQQEINIKVVAQ
+1 
-13 DRAKD
+13 
-18 NDFKQ
+18 
-23 LFLEMYPR
+23 
-31 LVRYAVS
+31 
-38 LLGDGNEARDVVGD
+38 
-52 VFEKAWNQFSSLQME
+52 
-67 TRRSWLYASVRNAC
+67 
-81 LNWLK
+81 
-86 HQQVEQTNVEA
+86 
-97 LIEATRYDMSTR
+97 
-109 YEEHER
+109 
-115 LLQQAE
+115 
-121 RIARELKEPT
+121 
-131 CTILRLCYFEHLT
+131 
-144 YQQAADSRQAGHQSQ
+144 
-159 HREEAYFQGT
+159 
-169 RHFARA
+169 
-175 NEAYKHREL
+175 
-184 GGKIMNKNQDQE
+184 MNKNQDQE

-252 HISSEEEHLQKAEDE
+252 HISSEEEHLSFEKE
-267 LSEKKIDKARILTW
+267 SIVKNEKKVSKARILTW

-431 ADTEIEMRPGQT
+431 ADTEVEMRPGQT
-443 ATLQADKIV
+443 ATLQSDKIV
-452 VSKASSSASDWLEG
+452 VSRASSSVSDWLEG

-527 RIEKGKIMVL
+527 RMEKGKIMVL

>member
-1 MQQEINIKVVAQ
+1 
-13 DRAKD
+13 
-18 NDFKQ
+18 
-23 LFLEMYPR
+23 
-31 LVRYAVS
+31 
-38 LLGDGNEARDVVGD
+38 
-52 VFEKAWNQFSSLQME
+52 
-67 TRRSWLYASVRNAC
+67 
-81 LNWLK
+81 
-86 HQQVEQTNVEA
+86 
-97 LIEATRYDMSTR
+97 
-109 YEEHER
+109 
-115 LLQQAE
+115 
-121 RIARELKEPT
+121 
-131 CTILRLCYFEHLT
+131 
-144 YQQAADSRQAGHQSQ
+144 
-159 HREEAYFQGT
+159 
-169 RHFARA
+169 
-175 NEAYKHREL
+175 
-184 GGKIMNKNQDQE
+184 MNKNQDQE

-210 NASGKV
+210 NASEKV

-239 EETLAAWEAFEQK
+239 EETLAAWEAFEKK

-267 LSEKKIDKARILTW
+267 LSEKKIEDEIGGESSSRKISKARILTW

-323 EQTLSNG
+323 EQTLSDG

-419 VTLMEGKVKVSN
+419 VTLMQGKVKVSN
-431 ADTEIEMRPGQT
+431 ADTEVEMRPGQT

-452 VSKASSSASDWLEG
+452 VSKASPSASDWLEG

-491 FQSQANMDKLI
+491 FLSQANMDKLI

-521 MGVAKV
+521 MGVARIK
-527 RIEKGKIMVL
+527 IEKGKIMVL

>member
-1 MQQEINIKVVAQ
+1 
-13 DRAKD
+13 
-18 NDFKQ
+18 
-23 LFLEMYPR
+23 
-31 LVRYAVS
+31 
-38 LLGDGNEARDVVGD
+38 
-52 VFEKAWNQFSSLQME
+52 
-67 TRRSWLYASVRNAC
+67 
-81 LNWLK
+81 
-86 HQQVEQTNVEA
+86 
-97 LIEATRYDMSTR
+97 
-109 YEEHER
+109 
-115 LLQQAE
+115 
-121 RIARELKEPT
+121 
-131 CTILRLCYFEHLT
+131 
-144 YQQAADSRQAGHQSQ
+144 
-159 HREEAYFQGT
+159 
-169 RHFARA
+169 
-175 NEAYKHREL
+175 
-184 GGKIMNKNQDQE
+184 MNKNQDQE

-210 NASGKV
+210 KASEKV

-239 EETLAAWEAFEQK
+239 EETLAAWEAFEKK
-252 HISSEEEHLQKAEDE
+252 HIVEN
-267 LSEKKIDKARILTW
+267 EKKVSKARILTW

-314 SEVTSPKQV
+314 SEITSPKQV

-341 TLVTLSDGTRVMLN
+341 TLVTLSDGTKVMLN
-355 ANSTLEYPASFDDAE
+355 ANSTLEYPVSFDDAE

-419 VTLMEGKVKVSN
+419 VTLMQGKVKVSN
-431 ADTEIEMRPGQT
+431 ADTEVEMRPGQT

-452 VSKASSSASDWLEG
+452 VSKASSSVSDWLEG

>member
-1 MQQEINIKVVAQ
+1 
-13 DRAKD
+13 
-18 NDFKQ
+18 
-23 LFLEMYPR
+23 
-31 LVRYAVS
+31 
-38 LLGDGNEARDVVGD
+38 
-52 VFEKAWNQFSSLQME
+52 
-67 TRRSWLYASVRNAC
+67 
-81 LNWLK
+81 
-86 HQQVEQTNVEA
+86 
-97 LIEATRYDMSTR
+97 
-109 YEEHER
+109 
-115 LLQQAE
+115 
-121 RIARELKEPT
+121 
-131 CTILRLCYFEHLT
+131 
-144 YQQAADSRQAGHQSQ
+144 
-159 HREEAYFQGT
+159 
-169 RHFARA
+169 
-175 NEAYKHREL
+175 
-184 GGKIMNKNQDQE
+184 MNKNQDQE

-210 NASGKV
+210 NASEKV

-239 EETLAAWEAFEQK
+239 EETLAAWEAFEKK
-252 HISSEEEHLQKAEDE
+252 HISSEKEHLQKAEDE
-267 LSEKKIDKARILTW
+267 LSEKKIEDEIGGESSSRKISKARILAW

-323 EQTLSNG
+323 EQTLSDG

-341 TLVTLSDGTRVMLN
+341 TLVTLSDGTKVMLN
-355 ANSTLEYPASFDDAE
+355 ANSTLEYPASFADAE

-377 GEAHFE
+377 GEGHFE

-431 ADTEIEMRPGQT
+431 ADTEVEMRPGQT

-452 VSKASSSASDWLEG
+452 VSKASPSASDWLEG

>member
-1 MQQEINIKVVAQ
+1 
-13 DRAKD
+13 
-18 NDFKQ
+18 
-23 LFLEMYPR
+23 
-31 LVRYAVS
+31 
-38 LLGDGNEARDVVGD
+38 
-52 VFEKAWNQFSSLQME
+52 
-67 TRRSWLYASVRNAC
+67 
-81 LNWLK
+81 
-86 HQQVEQTNVEA
+86 
-97 LIEATRYDMSTR
+97 
-109 YEEHER
+109 
-115 LLQQAE
+115 
-121 RIARELKEPT
+121 
-131 CTILRLCYFEHLT
+131 
-144 YQQAADSRQAGHQSQ
+144 
-159 HREEAYFQGT
+159 
-169 RHFARA
+169 
-175 NEAYKHREL
+175 
-184 GGKIMNKNQDQE
+184 MNKNQDQE

-210 NASGKV
+210 NASEKV
-216 SENVSDARLSQIF
+216 SENASEKVSEKVSDARLSQIF

-239 EETLAAWEAFEQK
+239 EETLAAWEAFEKK

-267 LSEKKIDKARILTW
+267 LSEKKIEDEIEGESSSRKVSKARILTW

-341 TLVTLSDGTRVMLN
+341 TLVTLSDGTKVMLN
-355 ANSTLEYPASFDDAE
+355 ANSTLEYPASFDDASTDKATGE
-370 VREVRLK
+370 DRATDASHQVREVHLK

-419 VTLMEGKVKVSN
+419 VTLMQGKVKVSN
-431 ADTEIEMRPGQT
+431 ADTEVEMRPGQT
-443 ATLQADKIV
+443 ATLQSDKIV
-452 VSKASSSASDWLEG
+452 VSKASPSASDWLEG

-491 FQSQANMDKLI
+491 FQSQVNMDKLI

-521 MGVAKV
+521 MGVA
-527 RIEKGKIMVL
+527 RIRMERGKIMVL

>member
-1 MQQEINIKVVAQ
+1 
-13 DRAKD
+13 
-18 NDFKQ
+18 
-23 LFLEMYPR
+23 
-31 LVRYAVS
+31 
-38 LLGDGNEARDVVGD
+38 
-52 VFEKAWNQFSSLQME
+52 
-67 TRRSWLYASVRNAC
+67 
-81 LNWLK
+81 
-86 HQQVEQTNVEA
+86 
-97 LIEATRYDMSTR
+97 
-109 YEEHER
+109 
-115 LLQQAE
+115 
-121 RIARELKEPT
+121 
-131 CTILRLCYFEHLT
+131 
-144 YQQAADSRQAGHQSQ
+144 
-159 HREEAYFQGT
+159 
-169 RHFARA
+169 
-175 NEAYKHREL
+175 
-184 GGKIMNKNQDQE
+184 MNKNQDQE

-210 NASGKV
+210 NVSEKASG
-216 SENVSDARLSQIF
+216 NVSDARLSQIF

-239 EETLAAWEAFEQK
+239 EETLAAWEAFEKK
-252 HISSEEEHLQKAEDE
+252 HISSEEEL
-267 LSEKKIDKARILTW
+267 LSFEKESIVKNEKKVSKARILAW

-288 AASLFLFIFRS
+288 AAGLFLFIFRS

-370 VREVRLK
+370 VREVHLK

-419 VTLMEGKVKVSN
+419 VTLMQGKVKVSN
-431 ADTEIEMRPGQT
+431 ADTEVEMRPGQT

>member
-1 MQQEINIKVVAQ
+1 
-13 DRAKD
+13 
-18 NDFKQ
+18 
-23 LFLEMYPR
+23 
-31 LVRYAVS
+31 
-38 LLGDGNEARDVVGD
+38 
-52 VFEKAWNQFSSLQME
+52 
-67 TRRSWLYASVRNAC
+67 
-81 LNWLK
+81 
-86 HQQVEQTNVEA
+86 
-97 LIEATRYDMSTR
+97 
-109 YEEHER
+109 
-115 LLQQAE
+115 
-121 RIARELKEPT
+121 
-131 CTILRLCYFEHLT
+131 
-144 YQQAADSRQAGHQSQ
+144 
-159 HREEAYFQGT
+159 
-169 RHFARA
+169 
-175 NEAYKHREL
+175 
-184 GGKIMNKNQDQE
+184 MNKNQDQE

-210 NASGKV
+210 NASEKV

-239 EETLAAWEAFEQK
+239 EETLAAWEAFEKK

-267 LSEKKIDKARILTW
+267 LSEKKIEDEIGGESSSRKISKARILTW

-390 PFVVKA
+390 PFVVRA

-419 VTLMEGKVKVSN
+419 VTLMQGKVKVSN
-431 ADTEIEMRPGQT
+431 ADTEVEMRPGQT

-452 VSKASSSASDWLEG
+452 VSKASPSASDWLEG

-527 RIEKGKIMVL
+527 RMEKGKIMVL

>member
-1 MQQEINIKVVAQ
+1 
-13 DRAKD
+13 
-18 NDFKQ
+18 
-23 LFLEMYPR
+23 
-31 LVRYAVS
+31 
-38 LLGDGNEARDVVGD
+38 
-52 VFEKAWNQFSSLQME
+52 
-67 TRRSWLYASVRNAC
+67 
-81 LNWLK
+81 
-86 HQQVEQTNVEA
+86 
-97 LIEATRYDMSTR
+97 
-109 YEEHER
+109 
-115 LLQQAE
+115 
-121 RIARELKEPT
+121 
-131 CTILRLCYFEHLT
+131 
-144 YQQAADSRQAGHQSQ
+144 
-159 HREEAYFQGT
+159 
-169 RHFARA
+169 
-175 NEAYKHREL
+175 
-184 GGKIMNKNQDQE
+184 MNKNQDQE
-196 LDYRMDSVSENVSE
+196 LDYRMDPVSENVSE
-210 NASGKV
+210 KV
-216 SENVSDARLSQIF
+216 SENASEKVSEKVSDARLSQIF

-239 EETLAAWEAFEQK
+239 EETLAAWEAFEKK
-252 HISSEEEHLQKAEDE
+252 HISSEEEHLSFEKE
-267 LSEKKIDKARILTW
+267 SIVKNEKKVSKARILTW

-341 TLVTLSDGTRVMLN
+341 TLVTLSDGTKVMLN

-419 VTLMEGKVKVSN
+419 VTLMQGKVKVSN
-431 ADTEIEMRPGQT
+431 ADTEVEMRPGQT

-510 SLQEII
+510 SLLEII

-521 MGVAKV
+521 MGVA
-527 RIEKGKIMVL
+527 RIRMEKGKIMVL